1 MQVMQNS
8 VNSEL
13 KRYTKYIVNTACT
26 FFFFKLKK
34 KKWFCGC
41 VVCFSCCES
50 AWSRAWDV
58 DSSPFHNAHE
68 QSAELLEWVTHFYV
82 SRPLFSPSFIPWA
95 VSVCFSYRYV
105 RRVFQVEDHL
115 TRKTKNANRITPRI
129 MGKPPDTSKQKVPA
143 VLKVVYKWTYTWH
156 SPHFTNIMLVTHQRY
171 RCRNC
176 VAFETSGKEYV
187 LLKWKA

>member
-1 MQVMQNS
+1 M
-8 VNSEL
+8 
-13 KRYTKYIVNTACT
+13 
-26 FFFFKLKK
+26 
-34 KKWFCGC
+34 
-41 VVCFSCCES
+41 VCFSCCES

-143 VLKVVYKWTYTWH
+143 VLKVVYKWTYTWQ